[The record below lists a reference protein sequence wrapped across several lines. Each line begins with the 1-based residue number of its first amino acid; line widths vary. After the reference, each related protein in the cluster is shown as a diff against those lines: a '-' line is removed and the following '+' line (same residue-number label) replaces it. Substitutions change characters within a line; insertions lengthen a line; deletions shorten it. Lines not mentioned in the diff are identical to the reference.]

1 MRDLWRNERLFISE
15 GLMSTTL
22 REQGIETVH
31 DQVVSLIA
39 QRWANAFVCKV
50 TIRTALEHNPWADSH
65 QPCDI
70 VGWYVSSG
78 GNTMEWMA
86 EVETED
92 SLMSPHIVDKWRKAV
107 TRGIPFYLLVPRGFK
122 ESALKLS
129 QDASIAFSCVY
140 EFTFI
145 DEVCHI
151 L

>member
-1 MRDLWRNERLFISE
+1 
-15 GLMSTTL
+15 MSLTL

-31 DQVVSLIA
+31 DEVVSQVA
-39 QRWANAFVCKV
+39 QRWAKAFVCKV
-50 TIRTALEHNPWADSH
+50 TIKSGLDQNPWTEPN

-92 SLMSPHIVDKWRKAV
+92 SLGDPQVVDKWKRTI
-107 TRGIPFYLLVPRGFK
+107 TRGIPFYLLVPRGLKEVAFK
-122 ESALKLS
+122 LTQEQAITVSY
-129 QDASIAFSCVY
+129 VY

-145 DEVCHI
+145 NGVCHI

>member
-1 MRDLWRNERLFISE
+1 
-15 GLMSTTL
+15 MSTTL

-31 DQVVSLIA
+31 DQVVALIA
-39 QRWANAFVCKV
+39 QRWAEAFVCKV
-50 TIRTALEHNPWADSH
+50 TIRTSVDRNPWTDSD

-86 EVETED
+86 EVETEE
-92 SLMSPHIVDKWRKAV
+92 SLMNPQIVEKWKKAMI
-107 TRGIPFYLLVPRGFK
+107 RGIPFYLLVPRGFK

-129 QDASIAFSCVY
+129 QDASLTFNYVY

-145 DEVCHI
+145 NEVCH
-151 L
+151 LL